1 MRITSALLAG
11 AAAFATAA
19 LSAGGA
25 EAGQT
30 LDGVKQKGFVQ
41 CGVNSSGLPGFASVD
56 AQNNWS
62 GLDIDLCRAVA
73 AAVLGDAGKV
83 KFTPLNA
90 KERFTALQSG
100 EIDILS
106 RNTTWTS
113 SRDSALGLNFPAVN
127 YYDGQGFMAN
137 AALGVKSALE
147 LDGASVCVQA
157 GTTTELNLAD
167 YFRSNNMKYNA
178 VVYENNDE
186 VNKAYEAGR
195 CDVLTTD
202 QSGLYSTR
210 VKIGNIDQHVI
221 LPEIISKEPLGP
233 SVRQGDD
240 EWADAVRWSF
250 NAMIQAEEFGI
261 TSANVDQTVAETQ
274 NPDIQRFLG
283 KSEDLAKAMGLPI
296 LPANFAHQIVKQV
309 GNYGESF
316 ERNLGESTP
325 LKIARGV
332 NALWSKGGLMYSPPF
347 R

>member
-1 MRITSALLAG
+1 MRIVSAFAAG
-11 AAAFATAA
+11 AAAVVAV
-19 LSAGGA
+19 AGAGAA

-30 LDGVKQKGFVQ
+30 FNNVKQKQFVQ
-41 CGVNSSGLPGFASVD
+41 CGVNSSGLPGFATVD
-56 AQNNWS
+56 ASNNWS

-73 AAVLGDAGKV
+73 AAVLGDAQKV
-83 KFTPLNA
+83 KFSPLNA

-100 EIDILS
+100 EIDILA

-113 SRDSALGLNFPAVN
+113 SRDSALGLDFVGVN
-127 YYDGQGFMAN
+127 YYDGQGFMAKKS
-137 AALGVKSALE
+137 LGVKSALE
-147 LDGASVCVQA
+147 LDGASVCVQS

-167 YFRSNNMKYNA
+167 YFRSNNMKFNA

-210 VKIGNIDQHVI
+210 VKLANVDDHVV

-233 SVRQGDD
+233 SVRHGDN
-240 EWADAVRWSF
+240 EWADVVRWSF
-250 NAMIQAEEFGI
+250 YAMLSAEEFGI
-261 TSANVDQTVAETQ
+261 TSKNVDQIKGETK

-283 KSEDLAKAMGLPI
+283 VAEEKGKELGLP
-296 LPANFAHQIVKQV
+296 NDFAYQIVKQV

-316 ERNLGESTP
+316 ERNVGAETP

-332 NALWSKGGLMYSPPF
+332 NDLWTKGGLMYAPPL